1 MLRYVMLSFVPLFI
15 ADFIR
20 FVFLIQHFNFLTK
33 SCLIFCFLIFYMFV
47 KKIYI
52 YVYMHVQVYSSA
64 YYHIIYH
71 CKPITYN
78 AHKHT
83 HIHKSLFIFVT
94 ISCAWKSRLT
104 ALTIRNNVKERTANK
119 LTKKKEISLK
129 IS

>member
-33 SCLIFCFLIFYMFV
+33 SCLIFCCLIFCFLIFYMFV

-78 AHKHT
+78 AHKLHT
-83 HIHKSLFIFVT
+83 HS
-94 ISCAWKSRLT
+94 
-104 ALTIRNNVKERTANK
+104 
-119 LTKKKEISLK
+119 
-129 IS
+129 